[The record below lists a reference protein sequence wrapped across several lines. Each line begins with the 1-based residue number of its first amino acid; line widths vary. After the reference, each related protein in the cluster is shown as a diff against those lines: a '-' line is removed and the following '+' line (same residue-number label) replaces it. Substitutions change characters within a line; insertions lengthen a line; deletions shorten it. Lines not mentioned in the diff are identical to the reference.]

1 MVNAPVQYVMI
12 VLDRPNASTRV
23 KKRVFGQK
31 TSPKSLAW
39 QRRIQMNEK
48 GSATMVKCFCPV
60 CETYH
65 KKRLFWTG
73 RGTPRI
79 ICDPCKMSN
88 EFDDPSEYNV
98 NDRAIEEKFSRR
110 AA

>member
-1 MVNAPVQYVMI
+1 
-12 VLDRPNASTRV
+12 
-23 KKRVFGQK
+23 
-31 TSPKSLAW
+31 
-39 QRRIQMNEK
+39 MNEK

-79 ICDPCKMSN
+79 ICDPCKMTN
-88 EFDDPSEYNV
+88 DILYTEEYKTPILDDDHE
-98 NDRAIEEKFSRR
+98 RR
-110 AA
+110 KVA